1 MDIKTP
7 KPNLLSVPEYQK
19 QWFRED
25 YDTIKNEV
33 EETELMVYSM
43 LENNIFGVNERF
55 IDWNS
60 DLNGLVDDFLENY
73 ILQEEKTVF
82 IKDCLLSVLQDCKE
96 LEYFEMANNVNLILK
111 QFQKAI
117 FNYEQYNTM
126 KKESLFPV
134 YFNGKKYLKDDCDDV
149 FLAFYHCKESLNDLS
164 GVYLSEGT
172 WVYPDGSMNE
182 F

>member
-1 MDIKTP
+1 MDIKTS
-7 KPNLLSVPEYQK
+7 KTNLLIVPEYQK

-33 EETELMVYSM
+33 EETELMDYQM
-43 LENNIFGVNERF
+43 LESNIFGVNERF
-55 IDWNS
+55 IDWDS

-117 FNYEQYNTM
+117 LNYEQY
-126 KKESLFPV
+126 
-134 YFNGKKYLKDDCDDV
+134 YI
-149 FLAFYHCKESLNDLS
+149 
-164 GVYLSEGT
+164 
-172 WVYPDGSMNE
+172 
-182 F
+182 